1 MWNKM
6 SKIQIL
12 LIGYGSQGTRI
23 AEAVIAQPDI
33 QLVGIG
39 LKEPDIFAHM
49 AFRRGF
55 QIYAMSREDIH
66 KFKEAKIVV
75 QGLLSDVLSGVDV
88 AVDATP
94 AGIGKE
100 NKEEFYSKQNVKS
113 IFQAGE
119 AFEVADIKAFL
130 SSVNYDD
137 ARKADSVRIPSPS
150 AISLTR
156 TLRPLD
162 LKLGIKHVACTLIR
176 PGSEPMR
183 GHYGP
188 VDTVI
193 PDRPY
198 SAQNILRE
206 EMQYMFPKGIIFTSV
221 AVPSILLAVEV
232 VVIDLEH
239 DASEEKVIDLL
250 SKIPRTILIRS
261 SMGLHST
268 DTVFEYVR
276 RVVRPF
282 ADIYELC
289 IWREHVE
296 VTGRRL
302 KLVQAFDPH
311 CVQTPEIIDAI
322 RALTGKVKKAESLNR
337 TDKALKILSPGVYPA

>member
-1 MWNKM
+1 MD
-6 SKIQIL
+6 KIKIML
-12 LIGYGSQGTRI
+12 VGYGSQGTRI
-23 AEAVIAQPDI
+23 AEAVSAQPDI

-49 AFRRGF
+49 AFRKGF
-55 QIYAMSREDIH
+55 QIYAMSKEDIH
-66 KFKEAKIVV
+66 KFKEAKIVL
-75 QGLLSDVLSGVDV
+75 QGMLSDVLSEVDV

-94 AGIGKE
+94 AGIGRK
-100 NKEEFYSKQNVKS
+100 NKEEFYSRQDVKS

-130 SSVNYDD
+130 SSINYDN
-137 ARKADSVRIPSPS
+137 AKKANSVRIPSS
-150 AISLTR
+150 FAVSLAR
-156 TLRPLD
+156 TLRPID
-162 LKLGIKHVACTLIR
+162 LKFGIKHAVCTLIR

-188 VDTVI
+188 VDTII

-198 SAQNILRE
+198 VAQNIFRE
-206 EMQYMFPKGIIFTSV
+206 EMQQMLPKDIIFTSF
-221 AVPSILLAVEV
+221 AVPSILLAVQV
-232 VVIDLEH
+232 VVIDLEQEV
-239 DASEEKVIDLL
+239 SEEKVTSLL
-250 SKIPRTILIRS
+250 SRIPRTILIRS

-268 DTVFEYVR
+268 DTVFEYMR

-289 IWREHVE
+289 TWLEHVE
-296 VTGRRL
+296 VTNCRL

-337 TDKALKILSPGVYPA
+337 TDKALKILSPGMYPA

>member
-1 MWNKM
+1 MD
-6 SKIQIL
+6 KIKIVL
-12 LIGYGSQGTRI
+12 VGYGSQGTRI
-23 AEAVIAQPDI
+23 AEAVSAQPDI

-55 QIYAMSREDIH
+55 QIYAMTKEDVH
-66 KFKEAKIVV
+66 KFEEAKIAV
-75 QGLLSDVLSGVDV
+75 QGTLSDVLPYVDI

-94 AGIGKE
+94 PGIGEK
-100 NKEEFYSKQNVKS
+100 NKEEFYSKYNIKS

-130 SSVNYDD
+130 STVNYDD
-137 ARKADSVRIPSPS
+137 AKKADSVRIPSPF
-150 AISLTR
+150 AVSLAR

-162 LKLGIKHVACTLIR
+162 LKFGVKHITCTLIR

-183 GHYGP
+183 AHYGP
-188 VDTVI
+188 VDTI
-193 PDRPY
+193 ILDRPF
-198 SAQNILRE
+198 AQSILQE
-206 EMQYMFPKGIIFTSV
+206 ELRQMFPKDITFTSLM
-221 AVPSILLAVEV
+221 VPSILLAVQV
-232 VVIDLEH
+232 TVIDLEQKV
-239 DASEEKVIDLL
+239 SEEKILEFL
-250 SKIPRTILIRS
+250 CTIPRAILIRS

-268 DTVFEYVR
+268 DTIFEYMR
-276 RVVRPF
+276 RVVRPY

-289 IWREHVE
+289 TWHEHVE
-296 VTGRRL
+296 LTNCRL

-322 RALTGKVKKAESLNR
+322 RALTGKVKMAESLNR
-337 TDKALKILSPGVYPA
+337 TNKALGVLSPGIYPA